1 MSRTYS
7 PMVVWWGSPVE
18 AVSAFARL
26 VREDVMSVSGMHQ
39 ARARLDALRRTWVEI
54 LPTESL
60 RTVAESLPTRLPL
73 RAGDVFQLAAALIWC
88 REQPKG
94 RPFISFDHRL
104 GQAAIEAGFEVIAVR
119 SAKGLEGPLR
129 R

>member
-1 MSRTYS
+1 MMSAT
-7 PMVVWWGSPVE
+7 G
-18 AVSAFARL
+18 L
-26 VREDVMSVSGMHQ
+26 HQ
-39 ARARLDALRRTWVEI
+39 ARTRLEALRKTWVEI

-60 RTVAESLPTRLPL
+60 RSVAETLPTRLSL

-104 GQAAIEAGFEVIAVR
+104 TQAAIQAGFQVVAVR
-119 SAKGLEGPLR
+119 RPKG
-129 R
+129 

>member
-7 PMVVWWGSPVE
+7 PMVVWWGTPVE

-26 VREDVMSVSGMHQ
+26 VREGAMGAPGMHQ
-39 ARARLDALRRTWVEI
+39 ARTRLDALRRTWVEI

-60 RTVAESLPTRLPL
+60 RSVAETLPTRLPL

-88 REQPKG
+88 RERPEG

-104 GQAAIEAGFEVIAVR
+104 TQAAIQVGFDGIALGTAGTA
-119 SAKGLEGPLR
+119 
-129 R
+129 

>member
-1 MSRTYS
+1 MRRMSRTYS
-7 PMVVWWGSPVE
+7 PMVVWWGTPVE

-26 VREDVMSVSGMHQ
+26 VREDVMRVTGMHQ
-39 ARARLDALRRTWVEI
+39 ARTRLEALRRTWVEI

-60 RTVAESLPTRLPL
+60 RSVAETLPIRLSL

-104 GQAAIEAGFEVIAVR
+104 TQAAIQAGFEVIAVPR
-119 SAKGLEGPLR
+119 AKS
-129 R
+129 

>member
-7 PMVVWWGSPVE
+7 PMVVWWGTPVE

-26 VREDVMSVSGMHQ
+26 VREDVMSVTGMHQ
-39 ARARLDALRRTWVEI
+39 ARTRLEALRRTWMEI

-60 RTVAESLPTRLPL
+60 RSVAETLPTRLSL

-104 GQAAIEAGFEVIAVR
+104 TQAATQAGFEVIAVR
-119 SAKGLEGPLR
+119 RAKG
-129 R
+129 

>member
-1 MSRTYS
+1 
-7 PMVVWWGSPVE
+7 MVVWWGTPIE

-39 ARARLDALRRTWVEI
+39 ARTRLEALRRTWMEI

-60 RTVAESLPTRLPL
+60 RSVAETLPTRLSL

-94 RPFISFDHRL
+94 RPFVSFDLRL
-104 GQAAIEAGFEVIAVR
+104 TQAATQAGFEVIGVR
-119 SAKGLEGPLR
+119 RAKG
-129 R
+129 

>member
-1 MSRTYS
+1 MSRAYS
-7 PMVVWWGSPVE
+7 PMVVWWGTPVE

-26 VREDVMSVSGMHQ
+26 MREGAMSVTGMHQ
-39 ARARLDALRRTWVEI
+39 ARKRLDALRRTWVEI

-60 RTVAESLPTRLPL
+60 RSVAETLPTRLQL

-88 REQPKG
+88 RERPKG

-104 GQAAIEAGFEVIAVR
+104 TQAAIQAGFEGIAVR
-119 SAKGLEGPLR
+119 TGSG
-129 R
+129 

>member
-1 MSRTYS
+1 VRRMSRTYS
-7 PMVVWWGSPVE
+7 PMVVWWGTPVE

-26 VREDVMSVSGMHQ
+26 VREDVMRVTGMHQ
-39 ARARLDALRRTWVEI
+39 ARTRLEALRRTWVEI

-60 RTVAESLPTRLPL
+60 RSVAETLPIRLSL

-104 GQAAIEAGFEVIAVR
+104 TQAAIQAGFEVIAVPR
-119 SAKGLEGPLR
+119 AKS
-129 R
+129 

>member
-1 MSRTYS
+1 VRRMSRTYS
-7 PMVVWWGSPVE
+7 PMVVWWGTPVE

-26 VREDVMSVSGMHQ
+26 LCEDVMRVTGMHQ
-39 ARARLDALRRTWVEI
+39 ARTRLEALRRTWVEI

-60 RTVAESLPTRLPL
+60 RSVAETLPIRLSL

-104 GQAAIEAGFEVIAVR
+104 TRAAIQAGFEVIGVPR
-119 SAKGLEGPLR
+119 AKS
-129 R
+129 